1 MCKRRIKYV
10 TLVII
15 AAIANASNE
24 NIDGSLSGINAAK
37 HFWLSIVVPST
48 MKIATKTDSSVLKAN
63 AWHHRVDALSAVVA
77 LVGLSGRVSIQGDCK
92 S

>member
-1 MCKRRIKYV
+1 MAAEAASAHSHGMKLLLANN
-10 TLVII
+10 TLL
-15 AAIANASNE
+15 
-24 NIDGSLSGINAAK
+24 DSLGVGVLVLSVGMK
-37 HFWLSIVVPST
+37 EWLYRQT

>member
-1 MCKRRIKYV
+1 MAAEAASAHSHGMELLLANN
-10 TLVII
+10 TLL
-15 AAIANASNE
+15 
-24 NIDGSLSGINAAK
+24 DSLGVGVLVLSVGMK
-37 HFWLSIVVPST
+37 EWLYRQT